1 MEVKIGVRV
10 GGRETVLK
18 ILEMHC
24 ATSSLTVQTF
34 FEASAAVITFVLAGR
49 YVEAQMKLKTGDSVR
64 KLAQMTPRK
73 AWVKT
78 GGGFSEVDSAQVEP
92 GPLVEMRELF
102 TSPSASSRSS
112 RGWSWR

>member
-18 ILEMHC
+18 ILEMYC

-34 FEASAAVITFVLAGR
+34 FEASAAVITFVIAGR
-49 YVEAQMKLKTGDSVR
+49 YVEAQMKLETGDAVR
-64 KLAQMTPRK
+64 KLAQMTPLK

-92 GPLVEMRELF
+92 GQLVEMRKLF
-102 TSPSASSRSS
+102 YPALYLKPKLA
-112 RGWSWR
+112 GLPWR